1 MIIMRIAQTETQP
14 IDENIFLE
22 LSGLPKK
29 VCFATNK
36 KNFYKYRQ
44 QTSLIYNSQLSPLR
58 YGKYL
63 PTTLIAPKIS
73 EIDHIYLPTPPLGVV
88 RR

>member
-29 VCFATNK
+29 GMLCN
-36 KNFYKYRQ
+36 
-44 QTSLIYNSQLSPLR
+44 
-58 YGKYL
+58 
-63 PTTLIAPKIS
+63 
-73 EIDHIYLPTPPLGVV
+73 
-88 RR
+88 